1 MNSSI
6 SSQYKNEGFEND
18 DKYLVS
24 FTAGS
29 SADSR
34 TPSPASTPQCNLR
47 YNESR
52 SHMII
57 EVPVS
62 QLRKMKKAEG
72 TVSVNR
78 ETQHFCETTTMHG
91 PKRIFK
97 GKRWATLFWFIMVS
111 CSLGLLITQVVIL
124 ASEYLSKPTV
134 SDVSFLINEDGME
147 FPLVTVCN
155 LNPIRKSYINEMNKT
170 GDVYPEMINY
180 LMQWFT
186 EIPTLLG
193 TADRQTLH
201 QGNEE
206 LGLYQKNHPDFTADK
221 FFMEA
226 GFECTEVIKL
236 CTFQGELFDCCAL
249 ATPILTPLGKCFTID
264 LSKSPKSFM
273 HKQTEPGI
281 QAGLAITLDAHLE
294 EQFDGTSNSMEALFT
309 NSFVD
314 GFRYFVHPPNTVP
327 HLASDEFTVSPN
339 SVAYSAISSDR
350 YVLLPSHQWGNC
362 TEDYPSGIES
372 NLPYSSGNCLALCKA
387 KYYSDHCGCTPALYN
402 IENTTKECTPYETF
416 TCVDTKLSHHTQG
429 RLEFQPPSCTRC
441 AQQCNSL
448 VFRAYNSYGS
458 QFSAGAFNWLRAKNS
473 NWTVGHMKANFQMI
487 NIFYRDMAYTEYNQ
501 VQDASITQLLSD
513 IGGNM
518 GMFLGMSV
526 ITITEICLFF
536 SKVFWIGFSKKRR
549 GYMYSKKI
557 SEKTHEREVCETV
570 EKMKVISFHG
580 NLSTL
585 ANTTG
590 GASFKNIPS
599 NENVE
604 FRINLKD
611 LADQLDSDSG
621 YSRTEEG
628 KSRSSI
634 QRY

>member
-1 MNSSI
+1 MSSI
-6 SSQYKNEGFEND
+6 VSSRYKNEGFEND
-18 DKYLVS
+18 ERYLVN

-29 SADSR
+29 SGNSPSNSP
-34 TPSPASTPQCNLR
+34 TPECHLR
-47 YNESR
+47 YTDSR

-62 QLRKMKKAEG
+62 QLKKIKTAEG
-72 TVSVNR
+72 TVSVKR

-91 PKRIFK
+91 PKRIFQ
-97 GKRWATLFWFIMVS
+97 GKRWATLFWFVMVS

-134 SDVSFLINEDGME
+134 SDVSFLINEDGMD

-155 LNPIRKSYINEMNKT
+155 LNPIRKSYIREMNKT
-170 GDVYPEMINY
+170 GDVHPEMINY

-186 EIPTLLG
+186 EIATLVG
-193 TADRQTLH
+193 SSDRQNLH
-201 QGNEE
+201 EGNQE
-206 LGLYQKNHPDFTADK
+206 LQEYQNKHPNFTADQ

-226 GFECTEVIKL
+226 GFDCSDVVKL
-236 CTFQGELFDCCAL
+236 CTFQGELFDCCSL
-249 ATPILTPLGKCFTID
+249 TTPILTPLGKCFTLD
-264 LSKSPKSFM
+264 LSKSPKANM

-294 EQFDGTSNSMEALFT
+294 EQFDGSSDSMDALFT

-314 GFRYFVHPPNTVP
+314 GFRYFVHPPNTIP

-362 TEDYPSGIES
+362 TDDYPKGINS
-372 NLPYSSGNCLALCKA
+372 DLPYSSGNCLALCKA
-387 KYYSDHCGCTPALYN
+387 KYFLDNCGCTPALYN
-402 IENTTKECTPYETF
+402 IENRSKECTPYETF
-416 TCVDTKLSHHTQG
+416 TCIDTKLSEHNKITG
-429 RLEFQPPSCTRC
+429 KLEYQPPSCTHC

-458 QFSAGAFNWLRAKNS
+458 QFSAGAFNWLRSKNS

-536 SKVFWIGFSKKRR
+536 SKVFWLGLSKKRR
-549 GYMYSKKI
+549 DYMYSKRI
-557 SEKTHEREVCETV
+557 NEKTHEREVCETV
-570 EKMKVISFHG
+570 EKMKVISSNG
-580 NLSTL
+580 NL
-585 ANTTG
+585 ANLIRTTG
-590 GASFKNIPS
+590 GAMLRAPK
-599 NENVE
+599 ENVE
-604 FRINLKD
+604 FRIDLKD
-611 LADQLDSDSG
+611 LANHLDSDSDG
-621 YSRTEEG
+621 YSRREEG
-628 KSRSSI
+628 LSRSSI
-634 QRY
+634 QKY

>member
-1 MNSSI
+1 MNSRS
-6 SSQYKNEGFEND
+6 YRNEGFEND

-24 FTAGS
+24 FSSGS
-29 SADSR
+29 SGDI
-34 TPSPASTPQCNLR
+34 SPTTSAQCNLR
-47 YNESR
+47 YNGSR

-57 EVPVS
+57 EVPAA
-62 QLRKMKKAEG
+62 QLKRIKKAGG
-72 TVSVNR
+72 TVSVER

-111 CSLGLLITQVVIL
+111 CALGLLITQVVIL
-124 ASEYLSKPTV
+124 ASEYLSSPTV
-134 SDVSFLINEDGME
+134 SDVSFLINEDGMD

-155 LNPIRKSYINEMNKT
+155 LNPIRKSYIHELNKT
-170 GDVYPEMINY
+170 GDVHPEMINY

-193 TADRQTLH
+193 SSDRQNLH
-201 QGNEE
+201 EGNED
-206 LGLYQKNHPDFTADK
+206 LQMYQKNHPDFSPEN
-221 FFMEA
+221 FFMDA
-226 GFECTEVIKL
+226 GFACKDVLKL
-236 CTFQGELFDCCAL
+236 CTFQGELFDCCSL
-249 ATPILTPLGKCFTID
+249 ATPVLTPLGKCYTLD
-264 LSKSPKSFM
+264 LSKSPKLYM

-281 QAGLAITLDAHLE
+281 QAGLGITLDAHLE
-294 EQFDGTSNSMEALFT
+294 EQFDGVNDSMDALFT

-339 SVAYSAISSDR
+339 SVAYSAISGDR
-350 YVLLPSHQWGNC
+350 FVLLPSHQWGNC
-362 TEDYPSGIES
+362 TEEYPNDIES
-372 NLPYSSGNCLALCKA
+372 ELPYTSGNCLALCKA
-387 KYYSDHCGCTPALYN
+387 KHFLDKCGCTPALYN
-402 IENTTKECTPYETF
+402 IGRKSKECTPYETF
-416 TCVDTKLSHHTQG
+416 TCIDTKFSDHNNG
-429 RLEFQPPSCTRC
+429 KLEYIPPTCKDC

-458 QFSAGAFNWLRAKNS
+458 QFSSGAFNWLRSKNS

-487 NIFYRDMAYTEYNQ
+487 NIFYRDMSYTEYNQ

-526 ITITEICLFF
+526 ITITEICLYF
-536 SKVFWIGFSKKRR
+536 SKVFWIAVSKKRR
-549 GYMYSKKI
+549 NYMYSKKI
-557 SEKTHEREVCETV
+557 NEKTYEKDVCETV
-570 EKMKVISFHG
+570 EKMKVIASHG
-580 NLSTL
+580 NLSSL
-585 ANTTG
+585 ASMNGGPSIKNVDQTG
-590 GASFKNIPS
+590 
-599 NENVE
+599 NVE

-621 YSRTEEG
+621 CSPTTEEG
-628 KSRSSI
+628 RSRSSI
-634 QRY
+634 QKY